1 MQVARHTPFYG
12 LVLLVFMCS
21 GVRAV
26 NFDQCLATIQALP
39 NGTEGLLDNHGNP
52 VSISSNAT
60 AISYDLCKSAC
71 GTDSGPFEW
80 AVFSQQFSAWLLP
93 WLALISQLP
102 FGAKLRTDNVMSM
115 LLTVGSPVL
124 GAYSLA
130 LTVLNSQW
138 LARRFSG
145 FQYPNLRYTVRA
157 LSSLQQVPL
166 KVSSEYGLLASV
178 VVLPENDEWWKELA
192 DGLDYIHTWSISAA
206 SSIAWVVIAYLF
218 TVIGEY
224 KRLDYLRF
232 SSNCC
237 VHRSRFVLQCDTEHQ
252 LEWSRRGIRLAVV
265 ASHRYAIM
273 FSSFSLLHL

>member
-224 KRLDYLRF
+224 
-232 SSNCC
+232 SNAWTISGF
-237 VHRSRFVLQCDTEHQ
+237 HLTF
-252 LEWSRRGIRLAVV
+252 
-265 ASHRYAIM
+265 M
-273 FSSFSLLHL
+273 FIVPDSFSNVTQNINSNGQGVGSVWLWLLPIGTR